1 MAEDKRYSIISV
13 VEDEEDDV
21 VIQAGAVP
29 RQADAPDGPS
39 GADGASAAVAE
50 DGAPASGEG
59 TAAVAPDE
67 ASRSPEERRR
77 LARAAAR
84 QAELDRLRQTEAS
97 LSAKPEQPRMRKV
110 VLAALAVGV
119 VVFAVCYY
127 VFFMA

>member
-29 RQADAPDGPS
+29 RQADASDGPS
-39 GADGASAAVAE
+39 DVDGASAPVAE
-50 DGAPASGEG
+50 DGAPASGED
-59 TAAVAPDE
+59 VAPDE